1 MTLDSKEFEGYQEGF
16 NKGFQAGWQSRIQF
30 EEENNHSPEIIKVNP
45 SSVTKSDITGAQ
57 MMGLISA
64 NDTKIQDTHST
75 KQIVTRMSNGKPI
88 SLGLDTKQ
96 ELNKEINKDYG

>member
-45 SSVTKSDITGAQ
+45 SSVTKSDKSGEHI
-57 MMGLISA
+57 LNNISA

-75 KQIVTRMSNGKPI
+75 KQ
-88 SLGLDTKQ
+88 
-96 ELNKEINKDYG
+96 ELNKEISKDYEKVWKEF